1 MPKSAMTV
9 TFLGTRGNI
18 ALKNRR
24 HRRHSAVLIQD
35 RNHRVMVDCGADW
48 LGRVDG
54 LAPDA
59 IVLTHAHPDHADG
72 LRDGAR
78 CVVCATD
85 ETWELITGYPIEH
98 RRTLAPRVPERIEG
112 LTFEACPVQH
122 SLRCPAVG
130 YRIKVGQAAV
140 FYVPDVAAITEHA
153 EVLAGSALFIGDG
166 ATITR
171 PILRRHDD
179 VLLGH
184 APIRT
189 QLGWCRDAGIA
200 RAVFTH
206 CGSEIVGGDE
216 RRLGA
221 RVRALARE
229 CGVSARI
236 AYDGLEIELP

>member
-1 MPKSAMTV
+1 MRLI
-9 TFLGTRGNI
+9 FLGTRGNI
-18 ALKNRR
+18 ELKSRR
-24 HRRHSAVLIQD
+24 HRRHSAILIQLGT
-35 RNHRVMVDCGADW
+35 RRVMVDCGADW
-48 LGRVDG
+48 LARVIT

-59 IVLTHAHPDHADG
+59 IVLTHGHADHAEG
-72 LRDGAR
+72 LRQGAP
-78 CVVCATD
+78 CPVYAPAATWD
-85 ETWELITGYPIEH
+85 VIGGYPIQH
-98 RRTLAPRVPERIEG
+98 RRTLAPRVPEEIEG
-112 LTFEACPVQH
+112 LTFCACPVQH

-130 YRIKVGQAAV
+130 YRIGVGQGV
-140 FYVPDVAAITEHA
+140 LFYVPDVAAISRPREL
-153 EVLAGSALFIGDG
+153 LAGSALFVGDG

-171 PILRRHDD
+171 PLLRRRDG

-189 QLGWCRDAGIA
+189 QLGWCRDAGVP

-229 CGVSARI
+229 CGVIAQI
-236 AYDGLEIELP
+236 AYDGLEIALP

>member
-1 MPKSAMTV
+1 MRI

-18 ALKNRR
+18 ELRNRR
-24 HRRHSAVLIQD
+24 HRRHSAILIQQHG
-35 RNHRVMVDCGADW
+35 RRVVVDCGADW
-48 LGRVDG
+48 LGRVHG

-72 LRDGAR
+72 LRDGAP
-78 CVVCATD
+78 CVVYATA
-85 ETWELITGYPIEH
+85 ETWELIGGYAIEQ
-98 RRTLAPRVPERIEG
+98 RRTLAPRVRERIEG
-112 LTFEACPVQH
+112 VTFEAYPVQH

-130 YRIKVGQAAV
+130 YRIGTGQSAV
-140 FYVPDVAAITEHA
+140 FYVPDVAAIAEHA
-153 EVLAGSALFIGDG
+153 EVLGGSALFIGDG

-171 PILRRHDD
+171 PILRRHDG

-189 QLGWCRDAGIA
+189 QLGWCRDAGVS

-221 RVRALARE
+221 KVRALARE
-229 CGVSARI
+229 CGVAARI

>member
-1 MPKSAMTV
+1 
-9 TFLGTRGNI
+9 
-18 ALKNRR
+18 
-24 HRRHSAVLIQD
+24 
-35 RNHRVMVDCGADW
+35 MVDCGADW
-48 LGRVDG
+48 LGRLRG

-72 LRDGAR
+72 LRRGAP
-78 CVVCATD
+78 CAVYATA
-85 ETWELITGYPIEH
+85 ETWDLIAGYPIEH
-98 RRTLAPRVPERIEG
+98 RATLAPRVPEEIEG
-112 LTFEACPVQH
+112 LTFEPCPVQH

-130 YRIKVGQAAV
+130 YRIGVGEGVA
-140 FYVPDVAAITEHA
+140 FYVPDVAAIAAHA
-153 EVLAGSALFIGDG
+153 EVLAGTALFIGDG
-166 ATITR
+166 AAITR
-171 PILRRHDD
+171 PILRKEEG

-189 QLGWCRDAGIA
+189 QLGWCRDVGVT

-221 RVRALARE
+221 KVRALARQ
-229 CGVSARI
+229 CGVAARI